1 MFKFIYNSNSLEE
14 QAESINLPQ
23 NAFSYLNW
31 FFEEQKNPNNEPNV
45 NKNIDSL
52 QFFIMGNSYIAI
64 SFKNLYQIYTEGN
77 KCKIADHLIFPILF
91 NLMHGLECWLKS
103 GTLSFSYLYNL
114 EGKIKKS
121 HDLEILYSEF
131 KRNVTNTS
139 LGSIVNKYI
148 EFNFIEDFISNLKL
162 NNVRFDFA
170 RYSSFESGGVSQS
183 QFYCGYHNICIDM
196 SLLLQ
201 FYFYLIQDFRTLI
214 SYILTCCECNEVPE
228 ESGYAAFIAEGL
240 DFKFDDISD
249 IDIFIYQHLL
259 GVM

>member
-14 QAESINLPQ
+14 QAESVNLPQ
-23 NAFSYLNW
+23 NAFAYLNW
-31 FFEEQKNPNNEPNV
+31 FFEEQKNPNNEPNA
-45 NKNIDSL
+45 NKHIDSL
-52 QFFIMGNSYIAI
+52 HFFIMANSYIAI

-77 KCKIADHLIFPILF
+77 KCNIADHLIFPILF
-91 NLMHGLECWLKS
+91 NLMHGLESWLKS
-103 GTLSFSYLYNL
+103 GILSLSYLYNL

-121 HDLEILYSEF
+121 HDLEILYREF
-131 KRNVTNTS
+131 KCNVTNTS
-139 LGSIVNKYI
+139 LNSIINKYI

-170 RYSSFESGGVSQS
+170 RYSTFERGGVSQS

-214 SYILTCCECNEVPE
+214 SYILTCCEFNVVPE
-228 ESGYAAFIAEGL
+228 ESDYAAFIAEGSE
-240 DFKFDDISD
+240 FKFDDISD
-249 IDIFIYQHLL
+249 IDIFIYQHIL

>member
-1 MFKFIYNSNSLEE
+1 
-14 QAESINLPQ
+14 
-23 NAFSYLNW
+23 
-31 FFEEQKNPNNEPNV
+31 
-45 NKNIDSL
+45 
-52 QFFIMGNSYIAI
+52 MGNSYIAI

-77 KCKIADHLIFPILF
+77 KCYIADHLIFPILF

-131 KRNVTNTS
+131 KFNVTNTS
-139 LGSIVNKYI
+139 LGTIVNKYI

-183 QFYCGYHNICIDM
+183 QFY
-196 SLLLQ
+196 
-201 FYFYLIQDFRTLI
+201 FYLIQDFRTLI
-214 SYILTCCECNEVPE
+214 SYILTCCEYNEVPE
-228 ESGYAAFIAEGL
+228 ESGYAAFIVEGP